1 MNRNF
6 FSIEELKQGAY
17 NLLHFRDELKKRNI
31 DFIFMVCPYSA
42 NIMVNMYPKYIK
54 HIEYNSTDQFISY
67 ISKNTDLKIVYPKK
81 QLLEYKDKY
90 QLYYKYDH
98 HWNNIGAYVGFKVLS
113 DKLSMNLDKLSDLN
127 VLSFDVSYRKYWVL
141 NNNYDFY
148 NTSVRTMNLHN
159 LKYFRDDPIYYIE
172 KYHIKTNYY
181 FLEGRKHFHSP
192 SITRS
197 AVASND
203 YNVFF
208 IDDSYAYG
216 MFDYIATEFYKA
228 SFRHREEFKVE
239 EIIKYDPNIVVFE
252 LVEGNLKKSVLDI
265 IPNYKIEKINKN
277 LETNSVVSNN

>member
-1 MNRNF
+1 
-6 FSIEELKQGAY
+6 
-17 NLLHFRDELKKRNI
+17 
-31 DFIFMVCPYSA
+31 MVCPYSA

-181 FLEGRKHFHSP
+181 FLEERKHFHSF
-192 SITRS
+192 
-197 AVASND
+197 
-203 YNVFF
+203 YN
-208 IDDSYAYG
+208 
-216 MFDYIATEFYKA
+216 
-228 SFRHREEFKVE
+228 
-239 EIIKYDPNIVVFE
+239 
-252 LVEGNLKKSVLDI
+252 
-265 IPNYKIEKINKN
+265 KISCC
-277 LETNSVVSNN
+277 L